1 LARPEKLCFFQI
13 VPGIAMKDCNE
24 ENTMTKISV
33 LGIATVAATVAFAVP
48 AFAQHRMAHPNGAYA
63 RADSCAYEPGNPH
76 NKVTDFIA
84 WSGYRGRGGWDD
96 RTDLKCGPASM
107 YHNAY

>member
-1 LARPEKLCFFQI
+1 MARPEKLCFFQI

-33 LGIATVAATVAFAVP
+33 LGIATVAATVAFAMP
-48 AFAQHRMAHPNGAYA
+48 AYAQHRMNPANTYA

-76 NKVTDFIA
+76 NRVTDFIA

-96 RTDLKCGPASM
+96 RTDIKCGPAMHHSS
-107 YHNAY
+107 Y